1 MTTIIIC
8 DCAAELAT
16 FTDLACDA
24 GIEDVI
30 GFDHPASALD
40 WCVDNTP
47 DLVYVDFLMR
57 ATDGLEVIHR
67 LRAMNAMRDV
77 PIVLMLPH
85 GFESVSARAWRYGA
99 TDFLAKPADPTE
111 FLARSRNLLA
121 LRAARKGLESGG
133 NAPAVRGADPEF
145 AVAGLH
151 VH

>member
-8 DCAAELAT
+8 DSAAELAI
-16 FTDLACDA
+16 FTSLASGA
-24 GIEDVI
+24 GIDDVI
-30 GFDHPASALD
+30 GFEHPASALD
-40 WCVDNTP
+40 WCADNTP

-67 LRAMNAMRDV
+67 LRSIQAMREV

-99 TDFLAKPADPTE
+99 SDFLAKPADPTE

-121 LRAARKGLESGG
+121 LRAARKALSGG
-133 NAPAVRGADPEF
+133 RTALAVRAPDPDF
-145 AVAGLH
+145 ALPGLH

>member
-8 DCAAELAT
+8 DNAAELAI
-16 FTDLACDA
+16 FTDLACGA
-24 GIEDVI
+24 GIEDVM
-30 GFDHPASALD
+30 GFEHPANALD
-40 WCVDNTP
+40 WCTDNVP

-57 ATDGLEVIHR
+57 ATDGMEVIHR
-67 LRAMNAMRDV
+67 LRSMPAMRDV

-121 LRAARKGLESGG
+121 LRAALKNTQGS
-133 NAPAVRGADPEF
+133 PATPTVRSPEF
-145 AVAGLH
+145 ALPGVH

>member
-8 DCAAELAT
+8 DSAAELAI
-16 FTDLACDA
+16 FTDLACGA

-30 GFDHPASALD
+30 GFEHPASALD
-40 WCVDNTP
+40 WCADNTP

-67 LRAMNAMRDV
+67 LRSMPAMREV

-99 TDFLAKPADPTE
+99 SDFLAKPADPTE

-121 LRAARKGLESGG
+121 LRAARKSIQSGRP
-133 NAPAVRGADPEF
+133 APALRAVDPEL
-145 AVAGLH
+145 ALPGLH

>member
-8 DCAAELAT
+8 DNAAELAI
-16 FTDLACDA
+16 FTDLASSA
-24 GIEDVI
+24 GIEDVM
-30 GFDHPASALD
+30 GFEHPASALD
-40 WCVDNTP
+40 WCTDNVP

-57 ATDGLEVIHR
+57 ATDGMEVIHR
-67 LRAMNAMRDV
+67 LRSMPAMRDV

-121 LRAARKGLESGG
+121 LRAALKSTQGT
-133 NAPAVRGADPEF
+133 PPTPTVRGPEF
-145 AVAGLH
+145 ALPGVH

>member
-8 DCAAELAT
+8 DSAAELAT
-16 FTDLACDA
+16 YTHLACDA
-24 GIEDVI
+24 GLDDVI

-40 WCVDNTP
+40 WCADNIP
-47 DLVYVDFLMR
+47 DLVFVDYLMR

-67 LRAMNAMRDV
+67 LRAMNAMREI

-85 GFESVSARAWRYGA
+85 GFESVTARGWRYGA
-99 TDFLAKPADPTE
+99 TDFLSKPADPIE

-121 LRAARKGLESGG
+121 LRAARKALQQ
-133 NAPAVRGADPEF
+133 VRGAPPARGADAEF
-145 AVAGLH
+145 ATGLH

>member
-8 DCAAELAT
+8 DNAAELAV
-16 FTDLACDA
+16 FTELAGDA
-24 GIEDVI
+24 GIDDVI
-30 GFDHPASALD
+30 GFDHPANALD
-40 WCVDNTP
+40 WCEVNVP
-47 DLVYVDFLMR
+47 DLVFVDFLMR

-99 TDFLAKPADPTE
+99 TDFLAKPVDPSE

-121 LRAARKGLESGG
+121 LRAARKMLRDAGDT
-133 NAPAVRGADPEF
+133 PTVRSPDADF
-145 AVAGLH
+145 SIAGLH